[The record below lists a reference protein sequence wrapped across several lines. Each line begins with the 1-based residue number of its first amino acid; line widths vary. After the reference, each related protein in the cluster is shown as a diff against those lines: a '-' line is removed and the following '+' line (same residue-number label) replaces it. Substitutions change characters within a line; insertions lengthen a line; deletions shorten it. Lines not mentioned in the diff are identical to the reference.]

1 MREESST
8 GSLTDMADD
17 VFAESLKSPE
27 SKEVFFNCSRNV
39 GRQIKDIY
47 TLVHSTQ
54 GHQTKGDKFKGY
66 RVKKDKIIEDI
77 KSEVDSLST
86 KIEKLEKLQDH
97 QQEQNSR
104 RNSLLVHGTAEEKE
118 ETTDEVIINALNEK
132 LDLDITLRDTERTNR
147 IGKPKKTRRKSRLI
161 IVKFV
166 RYNN

>member
-1 MREESST
+1 
-8 GSLTDMADD
+8 MADD

-47 TLVHSTQ
+47 TLAHSTQ

-86 KIEKLEKLQDH
+86 KIEKLEKLQG
-97 QQEQNSR
+97 QEEQHSR
-104 RNSLLVHGTAEEKE
+104 RNCLLVHVIAEEKE
-118 ETTDEVIINALNEK
+118 EITNEMIINTLNDK
-132 LDLDITLRDTERTNR
+132 LDLDITLQDIKRTHQIR
-147 IGKPKKTRRKSRLI
+147 EPKKTR
-161 IVKFV
+161 
-166 RYNN
+166 